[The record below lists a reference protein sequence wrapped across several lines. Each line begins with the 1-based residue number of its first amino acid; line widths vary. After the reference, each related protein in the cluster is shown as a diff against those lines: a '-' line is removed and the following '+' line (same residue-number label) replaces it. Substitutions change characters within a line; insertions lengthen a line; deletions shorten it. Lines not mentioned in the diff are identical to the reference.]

1 MSYEEPYNGDYDH
14 QDLFG
19 IGEELWWA
27 HWSEDVE
34 DFTKAYYC
42 AVRVRVLEI
51 IISAHDVKYKVGYV
65 DERYVDDG
73 EKVVAYD
80 DQLYTT
86 KKEAEKFA
94 LDHLIYSLDSE
105 LNAAQH
111 SADYH
116 TKGLREACTVRDE
129 LKSILAGLAAEQIKL
144 EQGEGEQ

>member
-51 IISAHDVKYKVGYV
+51 IISAHDVKYKVC
-65 DERYVDDG
+65 YVDDG
-73 EKVVAYD
+73 KEVMAYD

-86 KKEAEKFA
+86 KKEVERFA
-94 LDHLIYSLDSE
+94 LDHLIYSLDAV
-105 LNAAQH
+105 LNTAQH
-111 SADYH
+111 SVDYH
-116 TKGLREACTVRDE
+116 TKGLHEACNARDA
-129 LKSILAGLAAEQIKL
+129 LKSVLDDLAAEQIKL
-144 EQGEGEQ
+144 EERP